1 MNAIDRAAST
11 DIFAL
16 IGFAKGVLIGCRFDE
31 PHRQR
36 AVAEAIAKLDD
47 ATDALAKHFPE
58 PAERADQPVTE
69 RDWTIADCYATD
81 PENWRDPWL
90 LRIGFKPDDEQDYLW
105 INSGHGCMFDLQA
118 MAAGPWRLADEEGVI
133 EIPRPKTRSDVL
145 RLLAALGI
153 PTPPQE
159 QARG

>member
-58 PAERADQPVTE
+58 PAQRADQPVTE
-69 RDWTIADCYATD
+69 EWLRSVGFTRFMQPASENSLSLEKLILRRYPREKAWTVHVDGT
-81 PENWRDPWL
+81 NWP
-90 LRIGFKPDDEQDYLW
+90 
-105 INSGHGCMFDLQA
+105 M
-118 MAAGPWRLADEEGVI
+118 
-133 EIPRPKTRSDVL
+133 KTRSDVL

-153 PTPPQE
+153 PAPQ
-159 QARG
+159 

>member
-1 MNAIDRAAST
+1 MNAIDRAAKELKNRLTACTWQNTIGPHNLDFATSAMIAEWAAE
-11 DIFAL
+11 IF
-16 IGFAKGVLIGCRFDE
+16 R
-31 PHRQR
+31 
-36 AVAEAIAKLDD
+36 
-47 ATDALAKHFPE
+47 KHFAE